1 MSVVWIVVIAVAMA
15 AFGYLAGLL
24 SGSLKRNRL
33 SSRLAF
39 TEAQLQ
45 SALDKVEEISRVDAG
60 LLAQAKEEAAKQVA
74 GVKEDAA
81 RQLADAKEEAAGL
94 LETTKGEY
102 AARMAEAKEEASKQL
117 AEVKEAA
124 AGQLAATRDEAAK
137 HLAQAKEEASKQ
149 LAETKAL
156 ADRQL
161 SEAKEEA
168 AKQLAAVKEE
178 SAKKL
183 AETKEEYERMR
194 KEAAAQ
200 QQKNFD
206 ETIAKV
212 QAQMRSAT
220 DDMLKQRQKEFAEA
234 SNKDLGGIVNPLKE
248 TIDRMKEEMN
258 RATVSQ
264 TEMRTE
270 IKTNMENMMRQ
281 SKAAQESADELA
293 RAFKHGTKAQGDW
306 GETVLKE
313 LLDSQGLQEG
323 IHYEIQAVIKDAAG
337 NVVKPH
343 EGSSLRPDVILHIDS
358 AKDVII
364 DSKVSLTAFMDYVN
378 AEDEPSRQ
386 AALKNHIASIRKHVD
401 ELAKKD
407 YTSYVKAP
415 RVTMDYVIMFVPHT
429 GALWSALNAE
439 PSLWRSAMEKG
450 VFITDEMNLY
460 AALRIVSMTWTSIK
474 QAENHEKIF
483 DLATEMMD
491 RVGQFVKKYDAIG
504 KALSNA
510 QSAYDD
516 GYRKLSPSGQSIL
529 QTCSKLTRLG
539 ARQSRTNPLPMI
551 ADAGDGEGADLA

>member
-24 SGSLKRNRL
+24 SGSLNRNKL

-45 SALDKVEEISRVDAG
+45 SALDKVEEISRMDAD

-74 GVKEDAA
+74 GAKEEAA

-102 AARMAEAKEEASKQL
+102 AARMSEARD
-117 AEVKEAA
+117 EAA
-124 AGQLAATRDEAAK
+124 RQLAAAKDEAAK
-137 HLAQAKEEASKQ
+137 HLAQAKEEAAKQ

-183 AETKEEYERMR
+183 AETKEEYERLR